1 MDKNVKQ
8 SRYNAI
14 HLKRQKTIKC
24 HTVKFYAKYTKHNT
38 ICYIKNILFCKHS
51 CQIQSSIFKI
61 NETLKTLDNIKLSN

>member
-38 ICYIKNILFCKHS
+38 ICYIKKHPV
-51 CQIQSSIFKI
+51 
-61 NETLKTLDNIKLSN
+61 L